1 MEIKAAD
8 DKQRDID
15 ALEALLARPGVTA
28 DTQHRIQD
36 ELRLIR
42 SGVQA
47 ERDAAYEIEFHFG
60 NSHNQMTLHDLRLE
74 SRGRVAQID
83 HLIITRLFQVWVCES
98 KSFADGVRINA
109 HGEWER
115 FYGRRAYG
123 IPSPIEQN
131 RRHLLV
137 LGDVFK
143 DAVRLPRRVGFT
155 LVPEL
160 KSLVIISN
168 RGRIVRPPPGTRID
182 GLDTVIKAEA
192 LEHVVRGAID
202 KAGPTVFAKIV
213 LSRTIEDL
221 ARQLAALHRPIAI
234 DWAAR
239 FGLPATPQAQ
249 PPAPPAA
256 MQVDREPQP
265 VRAGAERVA
274 QGKGPRSLATCES
287 CGRTVSR
294 GVARYSRDHADRFG
308 GRILCMDC
316 QRQVGG
322 PVA

>member
-1 MEIKAAD
+1 VEIKAAD

-160 KSLVIISN
+160 KSLVLISN
-168 RGRIVRPPPGTRID
+168 RGRIVRPPRGTQVD
-182 GLDTVIKAEA
+182 GLDTVGA
-192 LEHVVRGAID
+192 LRFLPDGAP
-202 KAGPTVFAKIV
+202 A
-213 LSRTIEDL
+213 IESV
-221 ARQLAALHRPIAI
+221 HS
-234 DWAAR
+234 
-239 FGLPATPQAQ
+239 G
-249 PPAPPAA
+249 
-256 MQVDREPQP
+256 E
-265 VRAGAERVA
+265 
-274 QGKGPRSLATCES
+274 
-287 CGRTVSR
+287 
-294 GVARYSRDHADRFG
+294 
-308 GRILCMDC
+308 ILDF
-316 QRQVGG
+316 RR
-322 PVA
+322 